1 MEDKQIKC
9 NKMKK
14 HKIEQDMIDD
24 NTLGIGEWDHNNVL
38 DLSITLTDKI
48 LNNFENYISK
58 RDRKFYK
65 GVKNIEKEIPLLIE
79 TKEEPHIKIWFDDE
93 KGNRG
98 SFYSWELQDLI
109 TDVLCKNFN
118 IKEEE

>member
-93 KGNRG
+93 KGNQG

>member
-1 MEDKQIKC
+1 MASKKDKI
-9 NKMKK
+9 KMKK

-109 TDVLCKNFN
+109 TEVICKEYK
-118 IKEEE
+118 IEREDK